1 SSEDET
7 SNSKTIPN
15 KRSKKIANKKEK
27 SVEFSRAPFEPINS
41 NNTIPTS
48 NVLRP
53 YQPNQDFAYNQ
64 TNYPR
69 SSYNTIDPALL
80 HNSDYIPPNISIQS
94 NFSNQSSAYNTTH
107 LSNENANRL
116 QASS

>member
-1 SSEDET
+1 MQEEQKNKTLLPKSSKDET

-15 KRSKKIANKKEK
+15 KRLKKTVNEKEK
-27 SVEFSRAPFEPINS
+27 SVEFSHALFEPINL

-64 TNYPR
+64 MNYSR
-69 SSYNTIDPALL
+69 SLYNTVDSVLL
-80 HNSDYIPPNISIQS
+80 YNSDYIPPYISIQS
-94 NFSNQSSAYNTTH
+94 NFSNQSSA
-107 LSNENANRL
+107 
-116 QASS
+116 